1 MKELI
6 KQLSNISDAYDD
18 FILGVMNYVKRDSS
32 HVELLNSF
40 LRDNS
45 DITSSDVIAFIISQP
60 DFHKYSAVNIEKKVI
75 WIREHSALRAS
86 CKGSPKPSGGVFWG
100 QDA

>member
-45 DITSSDVIAFIISQP
+45 DITSSVIPALSGLEGPGERII
-60 DFHKYSAVNIEKKVI
+60 
-75 WIREHSALRAS
+75 ALKS
-86 CKGSPKPSGGVFWG
+86 IFFKSLTVTSSFL
-100 QDA
+100 